1 MAKKISVDR
10 ISVAQEQ
17 GETRLLDVLLA
28 QDLKAKMLCG
38 GRGLCATCHVYV
50 TQNPDALAPET
61 SQETL
66 TLTVL
71 TGAKPNSRLA
81 CQAMVIGDGVEVEL
95 PEGLYVES
103 LSELEALVG
112 QRSDVP
118 ILHPVTG
125 DVLVEPGKVIVR
137 SLIMKLKDVDYDIE
151 KVKLTD

>member
-50 TQNPDALAPET
+50 TQNSDALAPET

-151 KVKLTD
+151 KVKLTN

>member
-151 KVKLTD
+151 KVKLTN

>member
-1 MAKKISVDR
+1 MAKKISVARDLLPDTD
-10 ISVAQEQ
+10 
-17 GETRLLDVLLA
+17 GETRLLDFLVA

-50 TQNPDALAPET
+50 TDNSDALAPET

-81 CQAMVIGDGVEVEL
+81 CQAMLVGDGVEIEL

-103 LSELEALVG
+103 LSELEALIG
-112 QRSDVP
+112 QRAEVP

-125 DVLVEPGKVIVR
+125 DILVEAGKVIVR
-137 SLIMKLKDVDYDIE
+137 SLIMKLKDVDYDIDQ
-151 KVKLTD
+151 VKLAE